1 MNKNPLDAMERFVA
15 LLDAPEP
22 SFARLVERRERRR
35 RRRQVAA
42 GAGATT
48 TLAGFVAAMVW
59 VLPIGTDPSRDSTSV
74 ASADRVMT
82 APATTEPAV
91 VEPAPQPPVEF
102 TACNVDTDV
111 ESVGSVETV
120 TIPGPDGETTLH
132 RSRGGII
139 TQVMSDVSDPRL
151 DGTWALA
158 WNEDDYQG
166 PQGAASANILT
177 VILRIENDEGA
188 WQGTDLVVRH
198 GPNSNW
204 PGDAFHLALTGEGA
218 YEGLT
223 AAMVYQFGVDCPSV
237 RGYILE
243 LGVPAAEATFPL
255 ADDQPTTTNDP

>member
-22 SFARLVERRERRR
+22 SFAQLVERRERRR

-91 VEPAPQPPVEF
+91 VEPAPQQPVEF
-102 TACNVDTDV
+102 TACNVDIGV
-111 ESVGSVETV
+111 VSEGSKETV
-120 TIPGPDGETTLH
+120 TIPGPDGEM
-132 RSRGGII
+132 RVYRYRGSII
-139 TQVMSDVSDPRL
+139 PQVMSDVSDPRL

-166 PQGAASANILT
+166 PQGAASVNIVT

-188 WQGTDLVVRH
+188 WQGTDLVVRY
-198 GPNSNW
+198 GPNW

-223 AAMVYQFGVDCPSV
+223 AAMVYGFGVDCPSV
-237 RGYILE
+237 TGYILE
-243 LGVPAAEATFPL
+243 LGVPAAEGTFP
-255 ADDQPTTTNDP
+255 APAPTSEVTGL